1 MLDEAPPQVA
11 THQHVGARGCI
22 DGWVPGHEGVDV
34 ETKAIG
40 HRGTVVARNRAAVLA
55 HADEDDA
62 NEVDVD
68 EVDSDEVDD
77 EVVDSDEVEASD
89 VTSDEMDE
97 TVEESDADDVDAT
110 NSLVELLEVVLDGSK
125 IAEEVLEV
133 GSVVVEEML
142 LLAIEAVVKLAEPV
156 DVLIGT
162 KLE

>member
-1 MLDEAPPQVA
+1 
-11 THQHVGARGCI
+11 
-22 DGWVPGHEGVDV
+22 
-34 ETKAIG
+34 
-40 HRGTVVARNRAAVLA
+40 
-55 HADEDDA
+55 
-62 NEVDVD
+62 
-68 EVDSDEVDD
+68 
-77 EVVDSDEVEASD
+77 
-89 VTSDEMDE
+89 MDE